1 MPLREDLSNPEFE
14 ALWLLIKPRRLPRG
28 INSIVLG
35 AIYHPQNSDNRAMLA
50 YSTESLDRALTA
62 NPGAAIILTGD
73 FNQFKHRQLCNSF
86 SLKQIVKNATRGSN
100 ILDKMF
106 TNISKFYDVP
116 EIVPPLGFSDHKS
129 VLLSPLNH
137 RRNSRSFRMVRDA
150 CPSNRRLITEA
161 LSSVNWSPMYHLSSC
176 DEQFQYF
183 SSIVD
188 GIVDKYLPL
197 KRIKSDSSDK
207 TWITPEIKR
216 LISKRQ
222 VTWRKGNKPMF
233 RFYRNKI
240 NNLCRRARSKYYTN
254 NVANTTQ
261 SNPRKWWS
269 AVKNIAGL
277 APSKNVS
284 TLVYN
289 GQPYSDSA
297 LANLFND
304 KFVAVGNSLPPLAWT
319 PLEVGDFPPDFYISI
334 DDIEKALQSV
344 KSFSAA
350 GPDEIT
356 PWFLRENSSL
366 LCRPL
371 ASIFNASI
379 HPCGNLQMSFLQQ
392 SLPLLWMLTLIFDRY
407 RSRP

>member
-1 MPLREDLSNPEFE
+1 
-14 ALWLLIKPRRLPRG
+14 
-28 INSIVLG
+28 
-35 AIYHPQNSDNRAMLA
+35 
-50 YSTESLDRALTA
+50 
-62 NPGAAIILTGD
+62 
-73 FNQFKHRQLCNSF
+73 
-86 SLKQIVKNATRGSN
+86 
-100 ILDKMF
+100 
-106 TNISKFYDVP
+106 
-116 EIVPPLGFSDHKS
+116 
-129 VLLSPLNH
+129 
-137 RRNSRSFRMVRDA
+137 
-150 CPSNRRLITEA
+150 
-161 LSSVNWSPMYHLSSC
+161 MYHLGSC

-183 SSIVD
+183 SSLVD

-207 TWITPEIKR
+207 PWITPEIKR

-222 VTWRKGNKPMF
+222 VTWNRGNKPMF

-284 TLVYN
+284 TIVYN

-319 PLEVGDFPPDFYISI
+319 PS
-334 DDIEKALQSV
+334 KSV
-344 KSFSAA
+344 IFLPTFTFQWIHRIFS
-350 GPDEIT
+350 T
-356 PWFLRENSSL
+356 
-366 LCRPL
+366 
-371 ASIFNASI
+371 
-379 HPCGNLQMSFLQQ
+379 
-392 SLPLLWMLTLIFDRY
+392 
-407 RSRP
+407 